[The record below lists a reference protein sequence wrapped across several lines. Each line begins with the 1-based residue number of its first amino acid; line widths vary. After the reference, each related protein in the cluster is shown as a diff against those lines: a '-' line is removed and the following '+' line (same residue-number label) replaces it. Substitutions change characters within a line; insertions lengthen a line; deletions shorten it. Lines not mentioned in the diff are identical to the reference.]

1 MAPGGHKPSKSNA
14 RVDNRFPADSFAT
27 PAISKDGKNGDVD
40 WKGRFNITYHLILII
55 QDVSIR

>member
-27 PAISKDGKNGDVD
+27 PANQQRWEKWGC
-40 WKGRFNITYHLILII
+40 
-55 QDVSIR
+55 